1 MIAAEDWHRYQEDYV
16 KYGVDLRPEAPK
28 TGKKSAEKTSLKVS
42 AQEKAVILMLIL
54 AVGICCIAIIFL
66 QAMASGI
73 NYKVYTL
80 NQEIAELK
88 GDIDNLN
95 VTLQSQNNLSQ
106 IETYAE
112 NNLKMVYPAKDQRV
126 AVSEIAGSAEVD
138 AYIASLSESQK
149 GTAVQKNVTAAAAAR
164 KLLSQA

>member
-1 MIAAEDWHRYQEDYV
+1 MIAAEEWHRYQEDYV
-16 KYGVDLRPEAPK
+16 RYGVDLRPEQPK
-28 TGKKSAEKTSLKVS
+28 PKKKAAEKTSLKVS
-42 AQEKAVILMLIL
+42 AQEKAMILMLII

-80 NQEIAELK
+80 NQEIAELE

-106 IETYAE
+106 IEYYAE
-112 NNLKMVYPAKDQRV
+112 NTLMMVYPGRDQRV
-126 AVSEIAGSAEVD
+126 SVENLKGSKEVD

-149 GTAVQKNVTAAAAAR
+149 GIAVQKNVTAAAAAR